1 MKPFSTL
8 LFAAPALAA
17 GIVYNDQ
24 IDAAYDFVIAGGGLA
39 GLVLASRLTEDS
51 NTTVLVLEAGASG
64 DAVKSRIDI
73 PGNAYYSSL
82 LNTDYDWQYVTEPQ
96 AMLGNRQLP
105 WPRGKVLGGYVTRHF
120 AAAPLKLTKNHY
132 YFPRRKT
139 NSSTAVNGLY
149 MVRPSALEVDAW
161 SQLLPD
167 QASAKAWSWASLF
180 EAMKKSENF
189 TEPSDK
195 IKSAGR
201 ILYDITSH
209 GRSGPLQYSYP
220 GYIVPVVGNWT
231 ATLDWIGIP
240 PSPDANGGSGWG
252 GFIATSS
259 INPTNWTRS
268 YSRSAYIDPL
278 GPRPNLAILPNA
290 TVTRMLW
297 ADQKD
302 GNGKAVANGVEFAA
316 SRTGAKRTV
325 TARKEVILAGG
336 AVGSPNIAMHSGIGP
351 RDVLEKLNI
360 SVVYE
365 LPGVGA
371 HLQDHLS
378 TEVVF
383 RTTAETAA
391 SIRGS
396 GTLDNGTAAPFLSF
410 INSAIAYANITDLF
424 GDWAPTFQEELKANL
439 TDSLNRLVPSS
450 DPRVKKGYQAVYETT
465 MNKLLMTQAGQVELL
480 FSLTGTSSGSDTI
493 AIQAALQH
501 PFSHGRLYINSTD
514 PFDQPVIDPNYLSH
528 YGDIV
533 MLREGLKLARKLGQ
547 TQPLNGSI
555 VEEVSPG
562 NSVVTDADW
571 DNWLPGKVGTEYH
584 PSCTMSMLPEDHA
597 GVIDADL
604 RMYGTSNVRVVDSS
618 IYPIQFAAHL
628 MAPTYGMAEQAASII
643 RAQYNGIPPP
653 ASTVSTSAPG
663 SATQTPGPNSN
674 GGGNGNGNGN
684 SNDAARFQEP
694 TFKPQRESN
703 SRVKSSEA

>member
-1 MKPFSTL
+1 MRPLSAL
-8 LFAAPALAA
+8 LYAAPALAA

-39 GLVLASRLTEDS
+39 GLVLASRLSEDS

-82 LNTDYDWQYVTEPQ
+82 LGTTYDWQYVTEPQ
-96 AMLGNRQLP
+96 ARLGNRQLP
-105 WPRGKVLGGYVTRHF
+105 WPRGKTLGG
-120 AAAPLKLTKNHY
+120 
-132 YFPRRKT
+132 
-139 NSSTAVNGLY
+139 STAVNGLY
-149 MVRPSALEVDAW
+149 LVRPSALEVDAW
-161 SQLLPD
+161 SQLLPG
-167 QASAKAWSWASLF
+167 QSSAAAWSWASLF

-189 TEPSDK
+189 TEPSEK
-195 IKSAGR
+195 IKNAGR
-201 ILYDITSH
+201 IMYDITSH
-209 GRSGPLQYSYP
+209 GRSGPLHYSYP
-220 GYIVPVVGNWT
+220 GYIVPIVGNWT

-290 TVTRMLW
+290 TVTRILW
-297 ADQKD
+297 APQKD
-302 GNGKAVANGVEFAA
+302 GNGKAIASGVEFA
-316 SRTGAKRTV
+316 SDRGAPRRTV
-325 TARKEVILAGG
+325 NARKEVILAGG
-336 AVGSPNIAMHSGIGP
+336 AIGSPNIAMHSGIGP
-351 RDVLEKLNI
+351 RNVLERLNI
-360 SVVYE
+360 PVVYE

-371 HLQDHLS
+371 HLQDHLA

-391 SIRGS
+391 SIRNS
-396 GTLDNGTAAPFLSF
+396 DQLDNGTAAPFLSF

-424 GDWAPTFQEELKANL
+424 GDWAPTFQEELRANL
-439 TDSLNRLVPSS
+439 TDSLNRLSLTT
-450 DPRVKKGYQAVYETT
+450 DDRVKKGYQAVYEMT
-465 MNKLLMTQAGQVELL
+465 MNKLLMSQVGQVELL

-501 PFSHGRLYINSTD
+501 PFSQGHLYINTTD
-514 PFDQPVIDPNYLSH
+514 PFDSPVIDPNYLAH
-528 YGDIV
+528 DGDIL

-547 TQPLNGSI
+547 TQPLNASI

-562 NSVVTDADW
+562 NAIQTDDDW
-571 DNWLPGKVGTEYH
+571 DGWLLGKVQTEYH
-584 PSCTMSMLPEDHA
+584 PGCTMSMLPEDHA
-597 GVIDADL
+597 GVVDSDL
-604 RMYGTSNVRVVDSS
+604 RLYGTSNVRVADSS
-618 IYPIQFAAHL
+618 IFPIQFAAHL
-628 MAPTYGMAEQAASII
+628 MAPTYGMAEQAASVIK
-643 RAQYNGIPPP
+643 AQYNGAPPP

-663 SATQTPGPNSN
+663 SATQTGSPSSS
-674 GGGNGNGNGN
+674 GGNTNGA
-684 SNDAARFQEP
+684 SRFGIAP
-694 TFKPQRESN
+694 MIGS
-703 SRVKSSEA
+703 VVVGLAGCLVMW

>member
-1 MKPFSTL
+1 
-8 LFAAPALAA
+8 
-17 GIVYNDQ
+17 
-24 IDAAYDFVIAGGGLA
+24 
-39 GLVLASRLTEDS
+39 GLVLASRLSEDA

-82 LNTDYDWQYVTEPQ
+82 LGTDYDWQYVTEPQ
-96 AMLGNRQLP
+96 ARLGNRQLP
-105 WPRGKVLGGYVTRHF
+105 WPRGKTLGG
-120 AAAPLKLTKNHY
+120 
-132 YFPRRKT
+132 
-139 NSSTAVNGLY
+139 STAVNGLY
-149 MVRPSALEVDAW
+149 LVRPSALEVDAW
-161 SQLLPD
+161 SQLLPN
-167 QASAKAWSWASLF
+167 QPSAAAWSWASLF

-189 TEPSDK
+189 TEPSAK
-195 IKSAGR
+195 IKSTGR
-201 ILYDITSH
+201 IQYDITSH
-209 GRSGPLQYSYP
+209 GRSGPLHYSYP
-220 GYIVPVVGNWT
+220 GYIVPIVGDWT

-278 GPRPNLAILPNA
+278 GPRSNLAILPNA
-290 TVTRMLW
+290 TVTKILW

-302 GNGKAVANGVEFAA
+302 ANGRFVARGVEFAA
-316 SRTGAKRTV
+316 TRTGTRRTV
-325 TARKEVILAGG
+325 LARKEVILAGG

-351 RDVLEKLNI
+351 RDVLQKLNI
-360 SVVYE
+360 PVVYE

-391 SIRGS
+391 SIRNS
-396 GTLDNGTAAPFLSF
+396 NQLENGTSAPFLSF

-424 GDWAPTFQEELKANL
+424 GDWASTFHEELKANL
-439 TDSLNRLVPSS
+439 TNSINRLVPST
-450 DPRVKKGYQAVYETT
+450 DERVRRGYRAVYETT
-465 MNKLLMTQAGQVELL
+465 MDKLLMSQVGQVRPESKLTAHLKLKSSNPNLKVELL

-528 YGDIV
+528 DADV
-533 MLREGLKLARKLGQ
+533 LMLREGLKLARKLGQ
-547 TQPLNGSI
+547 TQPLNRSI

-562 NSVVTDADW
+562 NRIQTDADW
-571 DNWLPGKVGTEYH
+571 DGWLPGKVGTE
-584 PSCTMSMLPEDHA
+584 
-597 GVIDADL
+597 
-604 RMYGTSNVRVVDSS
+604 
-618 IYPIQFAAHL
+618 
-628 MAPTYGMAEQAASII
+628 
-643 RAQYNGIPPP
+643 
-653 ASTVSTSAPG
+653 
-663 SATQTPGPNSN
+663 
-674 GGGNGNGNGN
+674 
-684 SNDAARFQEP
+684 
-694 TFKPQRESN
+694 
-703 SRVKSSEA
+703 

>member
-1 MKPFSTL
+1 MRPLSAL

-39 GLVLASRLTEDS
+39 GLVLASRLSEDA

-64 DAVKSRIDI
+64 DAVKPRIGESQSRYI

-82 LNTDYDWQYVTEPQ
+82 LGTDYDWQYVTEPQ
-96 AMLGNRQLP
+96 ARLGNRQLP
-105 WPRGKVLGGYVTRHF
+105 WPRGKTLGGCVP
-120 AAAPLKLTKNHY
+120 PLLALSPNL
-132 YFPRRKT
+132 PAQP
-139 NSSTAVNGLY
+139 SSTAVNGLY
-149 MVRPSALEVDAW
+149 LVRPSALEVDAW
-161 SQLLPD
+161 SQLLPN
-167 QASAKAWSWASLF
+167 QPSAAAWSWASLF

-189 TEPSDK
+189 TEPSAK
-195 IKSAGR
+195 VKSAGR

-209 GRSGPLQYSYP
+209 GRSGPLHYSYP
-220 GYIVPVVGNWT
+220 GYIVPIVGDWT

-290 TVTRMLW
+290 TVTRILW

-302 GNGKAVANGVEFAA
+302 ANGKAVARGVEFAA
-316 SRTGAKRTV
+316 TRRGTRRTV
-325 TARKEVILAGG
+325 LARKEVILASG

-360 SVVYE
+360 PVVYE

-391 SIRGS
+391 SIRNS
-396 GTLDNGTAAPFLSF
+396 DHLDNGTSAPFLSF

-424 GDWAPTFQEELKANL
+424 GDWAPTFHQELKANL
-439 TDSLNRLVPSS
+439 TSSLNRLVPST
-450 DPRVKKGYQAVYETT
+450 DERVRRGYQAVYETT
-465 MNKLLMTQAGQVELL
+465 MNKLLMSQVGQVELL

-501 PFSHGRLYINSTD
+501 PFSHGHLYINSTD

-528 YGDIV
+528 DADV
-533 MLREGLKLARKLGQ
+533 LMLREGLKLARKLGQ
-547 TQPLNGSI
+547 AQPLNRSI

-562 NSVVTDADW
+562 SGIQTDADW
-571 DNWLPGKVGTEYH
+571 DGWLPRKVGTE
-584 PSCTMSMLPEDHA
+584 
-597 GVIDADL
+597 
-604 RMYGTSNVRVVDSS
+604 
-618 IYPIQFAAHL
+618 
-628 MAPTYGMAEQAASII
+628 
-643 RAQYNGIPPP
+643 
-653 ASTVSTSAPG
+653 
-663 SATQTPGPNSN
+663 
-674 GGGNGNGNGN
+674 
-684 SNDAARFQEP
+684 
-694 TFKPQRESN
+694 
-703 SRVKSSEA
+703 

>member
-1 MKPFSTL
+1 MRPLSTL

-17 GIVYNDQ
+17 GIIYNDQ

-64 DAVKSRIDI
+64 DDVKSRIDI

-82 LNTDYDWQYVTEPQ
+82 LGTEYDWQYVTEPQ
-96 AMLGNRQLP
+96 PRLGNRQLP
-105 WPRGKVLGGYVTRHF
+105 WPRGKTLGG
-120 AAAPLKLTKNHY
+120 
-132 YFPRRKT
+132 
-139 NSSTAVNGLY
+139 STAVNGLY
-149 MVRPSALEVDAW
+149 LVRPSALEVDAW

-195 IKSAGR
+195 IKNAGR
-201 ILYDITSH
+201 ILYDTTSH
-209 GRSGPLQYSYP
+209 GRNGPLQYSYP

-290 TVTRMLW
+290 TVTKMLW
-297 ADQKD
+297 TGQKD
-302 GNGKAVANGVEFAA
+302 GNGKVVASGVEFAA

-336 AVGSPNIAMHSGIGP
+336 AIGSPNIAMHSGIGP

-360 SVVYE
+360 PVVYE

-396 GTLDNGTAAPFLSF
+396 GTLDNGTSAPFLSF
-410 INSAIAYANITDLF
+410 INSAIAYSNITDLF
-424 GDWAPTFQEELKANL
+424 GPDWAPTFRDQVKANL

-450 DPRVKKGYQAVYETT
+450 DPRVKKGYQAIYETNT
-465 MNKLLMTQAGQVELL
+465 DKLLMSQVGQVELL

-514 PFDQPVIDPNYLSH
+514 PFDQPIIDPNYLSH
-528 YGDIV
+528 DADIY

-562 NSVVTDADW
+562 NSVSTDAD
-571 DNWLPGKVGTEYH
+571 
-584 PSCTMSMLPEDHA
+584 
-597 GVIDADL
+597 
-604 RMYGTSNVRVVDSS
+604 
-618 IYPIQFAAHL
+618 
-628 MAPTYGMAEQAASII
+628 
-643 RAQYNGIPPP
+643 
-653 ASTVSTSAPG
+653 
-663 SATQTPGPNSN
+663 
-674 GGGNGNGNGN
+674 
-684 SNDAARFQEP
+684 
-694 TFKPQRESN
+694 
-703 SRVKSSEA
+703 